1 MVMTDGINYRREI
14 ADFLAA
20 NKAIMGD
27 IKVVTTQLGET
38 IDLTNMTDEQAKT
51 AAETLFIVGT
61 PTKLG
66 ALGRK

>member
-27 IKVVTTQLGET
+27 IKVVTTQFGET

>member
-1 MVMTDGINYRREI
+1 MTDGINYRREI

-38 IDLTNMTDEQAKT
+38 IDLTNMTDKQAKT

>member
-1 MVMTDGINYRREI
+1 MTDGINYRREI

>member
-1 MVMTDGINYRREI
+1 MTDGINYRREI

-27 IKVVTTQLGET
+27 IKVVTTQFGET